1 METNRVTP
9 NRPTRRRLFRLAG
22 TLALGAALAA
32 CGRKGPLEPPPGS
45 WQAPAG
51 SEKSQPP
58 RTPVQPKNPL
68 LIDKLLN

>member
-9 NRPTRRRLFRLAG
+9 NRLTRRRLFCIAG

-45 WQAPAG
+45 WQAPPG
-51 SEKSQPP
+51 SEKTQPP
-58 RTPVQPKNPL
+58 RLPVRPKDPIL
-68 LIDKLLN
+68 LDKLLN